1 MMLRVKAL
9 CRYEGIGEK
18 KRDLYDH
25 DLVLDRPSHSSP
37 VPLETESFVQVGSI
51 TVLMYVVNAAK
62 FSSLSH
68 LFFLLKLFSA
78 MSSVMMKPDVTMQEW
93 NAMFPDFTTIEGSCL
108 FIKKLIAVSLSAITY
123 IRGIF
128 PEKAYG
134 ERNLYGLRLKLLTE
148 DCEMKA
154 VTKFID
160 LIRGCYD
167 AVEKKYLQQL
177 SIGICQNKENRN
189 EVIEAYNLVFSY
201 KNEECSITCQSRT
214 NTFSPKLTDPTV
226 EASLLM
232 LKNITAINDILGE
245 MPKTAYLSLKLL
257 YYDNVTPSD
266 YEPPGFEPSTQPKFS
281 FPVKTMNIALGKID
295 TEVHGY
301 KFLLKTT
308 LNKQLLLQNTSE
320 DPLLL
325 PASQTS
331 TNAEE
336 VVHDDISKD
345 ELFGS
350 QKSTQESLNNAK
362 LFENIKTVTAL
373 RCPCKSKMARDEDI
387 IICVSCERLQHKVC
401 YGILEPEHIPEVFY
415 CVDCIIY
422 NTDGYLF
429 SDTVYTYQGKERQ
442 EFCAT
447 RRALVWC
454 LKLKTIKTTILE
466 KLLGYNKTMANIVI
480 EKLDFEGFIKQISGT
495 ENYLVE
501 RFNISNY
508 GLQNYFHNTN
518 DKMTEKNLKLEP
530 NQESSFASGC
540 QSQSLKLPSNY
551 APEITNLES
560 SIKKVKTLSLSNK
573 SPEQRNIPNGRKRKV
588 SSKILSN
595 DESDESLPTQKRP
608 RTKRRR

>member
-1 MMLRVKAL
+1 MPPNAV
-9 CRYEGIGEK
+9 I
-18 KRDLYDH
+18 
-25 DLVLDRPSHSSP
+25 V
-37 VPLETESFVQVGSI
+37 I
-51 TVLMYVVNAAK
+51 LMFKQARE
-62 FSSLSH
+62 H
-68 LFFLLKLFSA
+68 
-78 MSSVMMKPDVTMQEW
+78 
-93 NAMFPDFTTIEGSCL
+93 
-108 FIKKLIAVSLSAITY
+108 
-123 IRGIF
+123 
-128 PEKAYG
+128 
-134 ERNLYGLRLKLLTE
+134 
-148 DCEMKA
+148 
-154 VTKFID
+154 
-160 LIRGCYD
+160 
-167 AVEKKYLQQL
+167 
-177 SIGICQNKENRN
+177 
-189 EVIEAYNLVFSY
+189 
-201 KNEECSITCQSRT
+201 QSRT

>member
-1 MMLRVKAL
+1 
-9 CRYEGIGEK
+9 
-18 KRDLYDH
+18 
-25 DLVLDRPSHSSP
+25 
-37 VPLETESFVQVGSI
+37 
-51 TVLMYVVNAAK
+51 
-62 FSSLSH
+62 
-68 LFFLLKLFSA
+68 

-148 DCEMKA
+148 DSGMKS

-257 YYDNVTPSD
+257 YYDNVTPTD

-325 PASQTS
+325 PASQNS

-336 VVHDDISKD
+336 VAHDDISKE

-362 LFENIKTVTAL
+362 LFENIKTIPSL

-401 YGILEPEHIPEVFY
+401 YGILEPEDIPEVFY
-415 CVDCIIY
+415 CVECIIY
-422 NTDGYLF
+422 NTDGNLF
-429 SDTVYTYQGKERQ
+429 SDTVYAYQGKERQ
-442 EFCAT
+442 PSSAGSVSSSLAFWFQKRYLLNWFVVIRFEYGGQAILALIIKEWYRIKKKEFCAT

-454 LKLKTIKTTILE
+454 LKLKTIRASVLE
-466 KLLGYNKTMANIVI
+466 KILGYNETMANIVI

-501 RFNISNY
+501 RFNISSY
-508 GLQNYFHNTN
+508 GLQNYFHKAN
-518 DKMTEKNLKLEP
+518 DKMTEKNNLKLES
-530 NQESSFASGC
+530 NQESSFVSGS
-540 QSQSLKLPSNY
+540 QPQSLKLPSNY
-551 APEITNLES
+551 APEISNLES

-573 SPEQRNIPNGRKRKV
+573 SPEQRNIPNGQKRKV
-588 SSKILSN
+588 SSKVLSN
-595 DESDESLPTQKRP
+595 DESDESLPTVKRL
-608 RTKRRR
+608 RTKKRQH